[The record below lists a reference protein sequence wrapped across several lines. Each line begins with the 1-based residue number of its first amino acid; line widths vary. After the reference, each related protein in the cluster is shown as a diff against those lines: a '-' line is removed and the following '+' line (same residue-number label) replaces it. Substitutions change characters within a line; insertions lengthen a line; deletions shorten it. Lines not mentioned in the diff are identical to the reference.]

1 MPQDNQIHLDLETL
15 DTAHTAQI
23 LSIGACWGPRT
34 FYVEVDA
41 KEYNPVHFTFSS
53 ATKEWWDKQGGF
65 KSTVQTRLPYEA
77 LFMLS
82 TWIEDIQSNSK
93 EPLEIWANAPSF
105 DCAILKYHFAYMN
118 IECPWPF
125 YMERDVRT
133 VKALAT
139 QMRLNIRTFKNPHNA
154 LQDARNQQKYVDSVY
169 MTLAEQL
176 HSNRAM
182 K

>member
-23 LSIGACWGPRT
+23 LSIGACYGAKT
-34 FYVEVDA
+34 FYVEVNTN
-41 KEYNPVHFTFSS
+41 EYNPVHFTFSQ
-53 ATKEWWDKQGGF
+53 ATTEWWQKKGGF
-65 KSTVQTRLPYEA
+65 KASVELRTPYEA
-77 LFMLS
+77 LVRLAL
-82 TWIEDIQSNSK
+82 WIEDIQSNVK
-93 EPLEIWANAPSF
+93 EPLEIWANSPSF

-139 QMRLNIRTFKNPHNA
+139 QMHLNIRTFKNPHNA
-154 LQDARNQQKYVDSVY
+154 LEDALNQQKYVDSVY
-169 MTLAEQL
+169 MTLVDQL